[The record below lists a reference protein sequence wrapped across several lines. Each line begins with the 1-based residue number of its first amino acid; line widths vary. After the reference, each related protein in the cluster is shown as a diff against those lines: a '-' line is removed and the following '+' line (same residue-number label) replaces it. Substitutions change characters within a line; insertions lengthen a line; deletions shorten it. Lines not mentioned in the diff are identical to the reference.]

1 MFREPWFSII
11 EVHESTGR
19 SMADIAAEVAAEHGV
34 EVAALRGS
42 SQANEIT
49 WVRRAAFRRIH
60 QERPDLSSGQIAR
73 YFHREGSSVRHAI
86 LCGERIPRPLS
97 MTKNAVRKRRLE
109 AARKG
114 LAA

>member
-11 EVHESTGR
+11 EVHEPTGR

-34 EVAALRGS
+34 EVSRLRGPE
-42 SQANEIT
+42 QTYNVNAARHAAI
-49 WVRRAAFRRIH
+49 RRVS
-60 QERPDLSSGQIAR
+60 QERPNLSSGQIAR
-73 YFHREGSSVRHAI
+73 FFCRDGSTIRHVIA
-86 LCGERIPRPLS
+86 GQTHPRPLS